1 MSNEETHVVLCV
13 LEGAIPDGRIYSELT
28 EAELEIIVEAL
39 DSHLDG
45 LIDTKKELW
54 KEDQEPQQKY
64 IEEVATILGKI
75 EDFNK

>member
-75 EDFNK
+75 EDFNQ